1 VLELQRND
9 RKEPHDDD
17 IVDGIPVVAGD
28 AVELTVRHRL
38 QQDGRPGPVADQV
51 HGQQAGADAA
61 PSSVELLRVVDDAAE
76 GDVIHTS
83 ATARNAKTTPKPST
97 AAQPTHCGAHTGR
110 KWGWP
115 SMLKGML
122 E

>member
-76 GDVIHTS
+76 GDVDPHERNRQECKNN
-83 ATARNAKTTPKPST
+83 AEAQHGCPAHPLRRARGPSVGLAKGLP
-97 AAQPTHCGAHTGR
+97 
-110 KWGWP
+110 
-115 SMLKGML
+115 